1 MKKQVISVRN
11 ILLGTRIGYADV
23 TLEKAKTFTLNKKN
37 RKVERRHLLRIKR
50 EMQDVLWSMSPIIVN
65 VVTGNIIDGQHR
77 HRAFIELMEDGLV
90 PKDYL
95 LGVMYVSM
103 SEEAELE
110 EIERINNNNKQW
122 SVATFVNK
130 HIDEESYNR
139 LVEFGKSHLLTCD
152 KNGVKLRYTSSMV
165 KGVCCT
171 DLLKS
176 GLFKASDEEFER
188 AEHVHYEM
196 LNLIEA
202 LDKPKKGPY
211 LESMAMTWIKFR
223 ERYDFAT
230 WMEEFN
236 STDKYKK
243 MPSNNKKQWE
253 ELFAVA
259 HSSIEMKNK

>member
-1 MKKQVISVRN
+1 
-11 ILLGTRIGYADV
+11 
-23 TLEKAKTFTLNKKN
+23 
-37 RKVERRHLLRIKR
+37 
-50 EMQDVLWSMSPIIVN
+50 
-65 VVTGNIIDGQHR
+65 
-77 HRAFIELMEDGLV
+77 
-90 PKDYL
+90 
-95 LGVMYVSM
+95 
-103 SEEAELE
+103 
-110 EIERINNNNKQW
+110 
-122 SVATFVNK
+122 
-130 HIDEESYNR
+130 
-139 LVEFGKSHLLTCD
+139 
-152 KNGVKLRYTSSMV
+152 
-165 KGVCCT
+165 
-171 DLLKS
+171 LLKS

-243 MPSNNKKQWE
+243 MQSNNKKQWE